1 MGGDLRV
8 GEVGGSR
15 EGEVEMTVER
25 LVGMRRP
32 GVYILPAKTGDR
44 HPIRRAWGRPFLPPH
59 WTPRADADAAAEAQ
73 EAIREFEELS
83 GMTARY
89 TIIW

>member
-1 MGGDLRV
+1 
-8 GEVGGSR
+8 
-15 EGEVEMTVER
+15 MTVEH

-32 GVYILPAKTGDR
+32 GVYFLPAKTGDR
-44 HPIRRAWGRPFLPPH
+44 HPIKGAWRRQRLPPH
-59 WTPRADADAAAEAQ
+59 WTPRFDADAAAAVRESM
-73 EAIREFEELS
+73 REFEELS

>member
-32 GVYILPAKTGDR
+32 GVCILPAKTGDR

-59 WTPRADADAAAEAQ
+59 WTPKADADATAEPR

-83 GMTARY
+83 GMPARY

>member
-1 MGGDLRV
+1 MT
-8 GEVGGSR
+8 R
-15 EGEVEMTVER
+15 ER
-25 LVGMRRP
+25 FVGMRRP
-32 GVYILPAKTGDR
+32 GLHCPPAKVGDR
-44 HPIRRAWGRPFLPPH
+44 HPVKGAWGRPFLPPH
-59 WTPRADADAAAEAQ
+59 WTPKADADAAAEAR

>member
-1 MGGDLRV
+1 
-8 GEVGGSR
+8 
-15 EGEVEMTVER
+15 MTVER

-32 GVYILPAKTGDR
+32 GGYFLPAKTGDR
-44 HPIRRAWGRPFLPPH
+44 HPIRRAWGRPFLPTH
-59 WTPRADADAAAEAQ
+59 GTPKADADAAAEAR

>member
-1 MGGDLRV
+1 MT
-8 GEVGGSR
+8 R
-15 EGEVEMTVER
+15 ER
-25 LVGMRRP
+25 FVGMRRP
-32 GVYILPAKTGDR
+32 GLYFLPAKTGDR
-44 HPIRRAWGRPFLPPH
+44 HPVRKAWGRPFLPPH
-59 WTPRADADAAAEAQ
+59 WTSKADADATAEAR

>member
-1 MGGDLRV
+1 
-8 GEVGGSR
+8 
-15 EGEVEMTVER
+15 MTVER
-25 LVGMRRP
+25 FVGMRRP
-32 GVYILPAKTGDR
+32 GVYFLPAKTGDR
-44 HPIRRAWGRPFLPPH
+44 HPIRKAWGRSFLLPH
-59 WTPRADADAAAEAQ
+59 WTPKADADAAAEAR